1 MENGRSSRSFP
12 LDRAKSSR
20 RLNLLWLLLFLR
32 RLPRVV
38 AVWGLTFVVANV
50 IGSLV
55 ISILGYAGANVVPT
69 WVLAVS
75 ALALW
80 LPYMGV
86 MFWESQKRGT
96 GNFAKDFSLTFQ
108 ATDLWGVPLGIIS
121 QLLLV
126 VVVTLPFQ
134 WLFPSIFNSEAVE
147 KRANDLFDAAHGAWI
162 VLLVVIVV
170 ICAPVVEELVYR
182 AFIQHNLGVAYG
194 ARIAVLISSFWFAA
208 VHLQIAEFPGLF
220 AFALVLG
227 ICFARTKRLGL
238 SIVTHVAFNATALV
252 VMALT
257 R

>member
-1 MENGRSSRSFP
+1 LQAEQP
-12 LDRAKSSR
+12 LLASP
-20 RLNLLWLLLFLR
+20 F
-32 RLPRVV
+32 RVF
-38 AVWGLTFVVANV
+38 AVWSLTYLIANV
-50 IGSLV
+50 CASVV
-55 ISILGYAGANVVPT
+55 ISVLGYAGAQVTPT

-75 ALALW
+75 ALVLW
-80 LPYMGV
+80 GPFIGV
-86 MFWESQKRGT
+86 LLWTSKRYGS
-96 GNFAKDFSLTFQ
+96 GKIVNDFSLSFR
-108 ATDLWGVPLGIIS
+108 ATDLWGVPLGIAS

-126 VVVTLPFQ
+126 VAVTLPFQ
-134 WLFPSIFNSEAVE
+134 WLFPSLFNSEAVE

-170 ICAPVVEELVYR
+170 VCAPVVEELVYR

-194 ARIAVLISSFWFAA
+194 ARVAVLISSFWFAA
-208 VHLQIAEFPGLF
+208 VHLQLAEFPGLF

>member
-1 MENGRSSRSFP
+1 MF
-12 LDRAKSSR
+12 
-20 RLNLLWLLLFLR
+20 
-32 RLPRVV
+32 
-38 AVWGLTFVVANV
+38 AVWSLTYLVANV
-50 IGSLV
+50 CGSVV
-55 ISILGYAGANVVPT
+55 ISVLGYAGAQVTPT

-75 ALALW
+75 ALVLW
-80 LPYMGV
+80 GPFIGV
-86 MFWESQKRGT
+86 LLWTSKRHGS
-96 GNFAKDFSLTFQ
+96 GNVVNDFSLSFR
-108 ATDLWGVPLGIIS
+108 ATDLWGVPLGIAS

-126 VVVTLPFQ
+126 VAVTLPFQ
-134 WLFPSIFNSEAVE
+134 WLFPSLFNSEAVE

-170 ICAPVVEELVYR
+170 VCAPVVEELVYR

-194 ARIAVLISSFWFAA
+194 ARVAVLISSFWFAA
-208 VHLQIAEFPGLF
+208 VHLQLAEFPGLF